1 MQIGHG
7 REFGREALKPSDS
20 LGLCT
25 LRESQATILRGG
37 QELSGRPHQRQGL
50 TASTES
56 DFRTAAGGRAE
67 TGSGA
72 TEGRRQWVRIA
83 GELEVLEFKE
93 RGTELGF

>member
-1 MQIGHG
+1 M
-7 REFGREALKPSDS
+7 
-20 LGLCT
+20 
-25 LRESQATILRGG
+25 LRESQATILRG
-37 QELSGRPHQRQGL
+37 QELPGGPHQYQGL

-56 DFRTAAGGRAE
+56 DFRTAAGWRAE

-93 RGTELGF
+93 RDRARVLKAG